1 MLLPPPVE
9 GPKPQAQVTESY
21 CMVYERPN
29 YWFTNTD
36 QKYTPY
42 IWFSTRYIWTQKK
55 CVTNWTQ
62 KKCVEKPMREKK
74 ILLKCQMWS

>member
-42 IWFSTRYIWTQKK
+42 I
-55 CVTNWTQ
+55 
-62 KKCVEKPMREKK
+62 
-74 ILLKCQMWS
+74 